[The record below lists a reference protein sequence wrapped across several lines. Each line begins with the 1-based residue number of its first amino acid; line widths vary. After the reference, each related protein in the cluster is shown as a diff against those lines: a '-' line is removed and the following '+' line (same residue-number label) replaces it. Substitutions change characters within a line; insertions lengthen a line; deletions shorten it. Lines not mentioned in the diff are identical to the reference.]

1 MALPNKIEFTNGFTI
16 VPNNASSGVSGTWN
30 LVSGASG
37 YNPAFNNGDLTFPDH
52 GPNVGLSD
60 PNLILASGSIY
71 INFIDAASV
80 DQTTLLTSMTTN
92 SGTIRLEQ
100 GAYHI
105 EFAFTAGAFRIFNQS
120 SVDYSVYWDN
130 IPNSPT
136 GTLSLVSTS
145 GNTFTDNPVTIT
157 IDI

>member
-1 MALPNKIEFTNGFTI
+1 MASIQFTDGFTI
-16 VPNNASSGVSGTWN
+16 VPNNTSTGVSGTWN
-30 LVSGASG
+30 LVSGAGG

-60 PNLILASGSIY
+60 PNLILDSGSIY

-105 EFAFTAGAFRIFNQS
+105 EFAFTPPRVKIE
-120 SVDYSVYWDN
+120 
-130 IPNSPT
+130 SP
-136 GTLSLVSTS
+136 
-145 GNTFTDNPVTIT
+145 F
-157 IDI
+157 